1 MNSFDLSELTTSN
14 VLLLI
19 IDLQTSILSKI
30 TNKQDIL
37 ENTTFMIQ
45 CIKKL
50 NIPIILTEQYPK
62 GLGET
67 EIDLKNLI
75 RDKVEIISK
84 IEFNCFQ
91 NAEFNQLINEYKE
104 KRPNIIIS
112 GIESHICV
120 LQTVLGAIK
129 AGFEPIVVKDTIA
142 SRHHSDLEA
151 MLNYLYSKQIT
162 VLTSEMLIYL
172 LLKNA
177 GTSMFKA
184 LLPLLKER

>member
-37 ENTTFMIQ
+37 KNTTFLIQ

-50 NIPIILTEQYPK
+50 DIPIILTEQYPK

-67 EIDLKNLI
+67 EADLKNLI
-75 RDKVEIISK
+75 RDKAEIISK
-84 IEFNCFQ
+84 IEFDCFK
-91 NAEFNQLINEYKE
+91 NAEFNQLINKYKE
-104 KRPNIIIS
+104 KRPHIIIT
-112 GIESHICV
+112 GIETHICV
-120 LQTVLGAIK
+120 FQTVLGAIN
-129 AGFEPIVVKDTIA
+129 AGFEPIIVKDTIA
-142 SRHHSDLEA
+142 SRYHSDVETT
-151 MLNYLYSKQIT
+151 LNYLYSKQIT

-177 GTSMFKA
+177 GTSMFKT